1 MIINFSLQGENILK
15 VLVAITGAS
24 GVKLALILLKQL
36 REKGIQTELI
46 VSKVAEKIISIETE
60 KKLTDFIELSNNYYE
75 VDDLTA
81 GPASGSYKNDAMIV
95 IPCSMKSLAS
105 IANGYADNLIT
116 RAADVTIKEKRKL
129 ILVVRESPFSA
140 IHLENMLKLS
150 RLGVIIAPP
159 IPSYYIKPKSI
170 KDLNKYFVGRILDHI
185 GVDSGIKRWGD
196 E

>member
-1 MIINFSLQGENILK
+1 L

-24 GVKLALILLKQL
+24 GVDLAVILLQQL
-36 REKGIQTELI
+36 KKIGLETELVI
-46 VSKVAEKIISIETE
+46 TKMAEKIIDIETDY
-60 KKLTDFIELSNNYYE
+60 KVSQIIELSDKSYD

-81 GPASGSYKNDAMIV
+81 GPASGSYKNNIMII
-95 IPCSMKSLAS
+95 IPCSMKTLAA

-116 RAADVTIKEKRKL
+116 RAADVVIKERRKL

-159 IPSYYIKPKSI
+159 IPSYYIKPKNI
-170 KDLNKYFVGRILDHI
+170 KELNEYFVGRILDHI
-185 GVDSGIKRWGD
+185 GVDSGIKRWGNK
-196 E
+196 

>member
-1 MIINFSLQGENILK
+1 MKIL
-15 VLVAITGAS
+15 VSITGAS
-24 GVKLALILLKQL
+24 GVDLAVILLRQL
-36 REKGIQTELI
+36 KNKGLETELI
-46 VSKVAEKIISIETE
+46 ITKVAEKIITIETDY
-60 KKLTDFIELSNNYYE
+60 KLNEIIELSDKYYD

-81 GPASGSYKNDAMIV
+81 GPASGSYKNNIMII
-95 IPCSMKSLAS
+95 IPCSMKTLAA

-116 RAADVTIKEKRKL
+116 RAADVIIKERRKL

-170 KDLNKYFVGRILDHI
+170 EDLNEYFVGRILDHI
-185 GVDSGIKRWGD
+185 GVDSDIKRWGD
-196 E
+196 K

>member
-1 MIINFSLQGENILK
+1 M

-24 GVKLALILLKQL
+24 GVELAVILLNQL
-36 REKGIQTELI
+36 KKHGKTTELVI
-46 VSKVAEKIISIETE
+46 TEIAKKIINIETE
-60 KKLTDFIELSNNYYE
+60 HNVADIIELSDKYYE

-81 GPASGSYKNDAMIV
+81 GPASGSYKNNIMVI
-95 IPCSMKSLAS
+95 IPCSMKTLAA

-116 RAADVTIKEKRKL
+116 RAADVIIKERRKL

-159 IPSYYIKPKSI
+159 IPSYYIKPKNI
-170 KDLNKYFVGRILDHI
+170 EELNEYFIGRILDQI
-185 GVDSGIKRWGD
+185 GIDSGIKRWGD
-196 E
+196 K

>member
-1 MIINFSLQGENILK
+1 MKIL
-15 VLVAITGAS
+15 VSITGAS
-24 GVKLALILLKQL
+24 GVDLAVILLRQL
-36 REKGIQTELI
+36 KKKGLETELI
-46 VSKVAEKIISIETE
+46 ITKVAEKIITIETDYKVNE
-60 KKLTDFIELSNNYYE
+60 IIELSDKYYD

-81 GPASGSYKNDAMIV
+81 GPASGSYKNNIMII
-95 IPCSMKSLAS
+95 IPCSMKTLAA

-116 RAADVTIKEKRKL
+116 RAADVIIKERRKL

-170 KDLNKYFVGRILDHI
+170 EDLNEYFVGRILDHI
-185 GVDSGIKRWGD
+185 GVDSDIKRWGD
-196 E
+196 K

>member
-1 MIINFSLQGENILK
+1 L

-24 GVKLALILLKQL
+24 GVDLAVILLEQL
-36 REKGIQTELI
+36 KKNGLKTELVI
-46 VSKVAEKIISIETE
+46 TKVAEKIVSIETDY
-60 KKLTDFIELSNNYYE
+60 KVSDIIELSDNYYD

-81 GPASGSYKNDAMIV
+81 GPASGSYKNNIMII
-95 IPCSMKSLAS
+95 IPCSMKTLAA

-116 RAADVTIKEKRKL
+116 RAADVIIKERRKL

-159 IPSYYIKPKSI
+159 IPSYYIKPKNI
-170 KDLNKYFVGRILDHI
+170 TELNEYFIGRILDHI
-185 GVDSGIKRWGD
+185 GIDSGIKRWGD
-196 E
+196 K

>member
-1 MIINFSLQGENILK
+1 L
-15 VLVAITGAS
+15 VLVAISGAS
-24 GVKLALILLKQL
+24 GVDLAVILLRQL
-36 REKGIQTELI
+36 KKYGLETELI
-46 VSKVAEKIISIETE
+46 ITKVAEKIITIETDY
-60 KKLTDFIELSNNYYE
+60 KLNEIIELSDKYHN

-81 GPASGSYKNDAMIV
+81 GPASGSYKNNIMVI
-95 IPCSMKSLAS
+95 IPCSMKTLAA

-116 RAADVTIKEKRKL
+116 RAADVIIKERRKL

-170 KDLNKYFVGRILDHI
+170 KDLNEYFVGRILDHI
-185 GVDSGIKRWGD
+185 GVESDIKRWGD
-196 E
+196 K